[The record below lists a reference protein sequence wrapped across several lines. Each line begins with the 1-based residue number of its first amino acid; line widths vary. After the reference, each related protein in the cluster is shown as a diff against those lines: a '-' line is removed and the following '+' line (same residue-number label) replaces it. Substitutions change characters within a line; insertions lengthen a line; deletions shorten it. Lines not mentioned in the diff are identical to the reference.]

1 HPETHVELFN
11 QKAKN
16 IIRLNSDVEAN
27 ILLHP
32 LDKWHLYSRFENG
45 VQSGGRITII
55 KMLCT
60 ISVLVML
67 IACINFMNLSTA
79 RSEKRSKEVGVR
91 KVTGAERKNLVGQ
104 FLMESILIAAIA
116 GVLSLLAVKTLLP
129 TFKNFINQQVTIPW
143 DQPLFWIIYVC
154 FIVLTGILAGSYP

>member
-1 HPETHVELFN
+1 SIVLTEELAYKLFGEEDPVGKTVNLHGEVDVTVTGILKDLPANTRFHIQAILPWSLLKLMEYESDFWGNNSAHTYVELHPETHVELFN

-16 IIRLNSDVEAN
+16 ISRLNSDVEAN

-67 IACINFMNLSTA
+67 IACINF
-79 RSEKRSKEVGVR
+79 
-91 KVTGAERKNLVGQ
+91 
-104 FLMESILIAAIA
+104 
-116 GVLSLLAVKTLLP
+116 
-129 TFKNFINQQVTIPW
+129 
-143 DQPLFWIIYVC
+143 
-154 FIVLTGILAGSYP
+154 